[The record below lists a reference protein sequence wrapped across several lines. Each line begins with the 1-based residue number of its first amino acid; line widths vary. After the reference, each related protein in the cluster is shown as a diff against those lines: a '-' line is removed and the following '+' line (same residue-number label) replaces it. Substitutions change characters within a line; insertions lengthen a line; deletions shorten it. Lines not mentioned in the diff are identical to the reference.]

1 MGCFDVVCGMEG
13 FILAAGLGTRL
24 RPLTDDRPKA
34 LVEVGGEPLL
44 ALAIR
49 RLASAGASRIVVNV
63 HHFADMVEEY
73 LASHAWPCPVSI
85 SDERA
90 LLLDTGG
97 ALKHAEPHF
106 SGRDD
111 ILIHNVDVLS
121 TIDLSALLGQHASQR
136 NLATLCCSRRDTK
149 RLLDFGPDGSLLG
162 RTGSTQINRN
172 SSALAFSGIALV
184 SPALLPLLPVA
195 DHPYSIIDMYI
206 ELASSHPVRSFVH
219 PADQWLDVGR
229 PETLE
234 KAQQWYPSCN
244 K

>member
-1 MGCFDVVCGMEG
+1 MEG

-34 LVEVGGEPLL
+34 LVEVGGESLL

-49 RLASAGASRIVVNV
+49 RLAAAGATRIVVNV
-63 HHFADMVEEY
+63 HHFADMVEDY
-73 LASHAWPCPVSI
+73 VASHAWPCPVSI

-97 ALKHAEPHF
+97 ALKHAEPLF
-106 SGRDD
+106 SGCDN

-121 TIDLSALLGQHASQR
+121 TIDISSLLAQHTAQH
-136 NLATLCCSRRDTK
+136 NLATLCCSQRDTK
-149 RLLDFGPDGSLLG
+149 RLLAFDPEGSLLG
-162 RTGSTQINRN
+162 R
-172 SSALAFSGIALV
+172 SSDTSPSLPHVDLAFSGIALV
-184 SPALLPLLPVA
+184 SPELVSLLPEA

-206 ELASSHPVRSFVH
+206 EHASTRAVRCFVH
-219 PADQWLDVGR
+219 PAGQWLDVGR

-234 KAQQWYPSCN
+234 KAQQWYHSSS